1 MRRRLLLVLCIL
13 AMLAFASVAAGSGAG
28 AKYKVKLDFAAASC
42 STSCDIDSIVVKRL
56 DDDRTSC
63 QPFVDDS
70 ACKWTAS
77 AGTKV
82 VLETTAD
89 PPFTSHTWG
98 GDCSG
103 TGNCVLIMNANK
115 HVNIFWIAPP

>member
-28 AKYKVKLDFAAASC
+28 AKYKVKLDFAAAEC
-42 STSCDIDSIVVKRL
+42 PGCDEGSIVVKRL

-63 QPFVDDS
+63 RPFVDDS
-70 ACKWTAS
+70 TCKWTAP

-115 HVNIFWIAPP
+115 HVNIFWFPAP